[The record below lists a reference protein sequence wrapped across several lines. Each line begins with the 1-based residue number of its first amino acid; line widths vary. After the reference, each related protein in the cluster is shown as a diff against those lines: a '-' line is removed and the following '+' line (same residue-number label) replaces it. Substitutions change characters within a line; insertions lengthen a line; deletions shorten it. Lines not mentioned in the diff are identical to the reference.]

1 MFAAWRIANEGR
13 KNSPAAAAAKM
24 DAVLRDDSHLYWRMG
39 LLLAI
44 STYSALRVNAVVP
57 EPYLDEVFHI
67 PQAQRYCLM
76 HFKDWDDKI
85 TTPPGLYLLSYVYVG
100 FVQAI
105 LPVKRFFSTYN
116 PWATPT
122 PSGWDTRPGAT
133 STFTHASLE
142 HCSTAPLR
150 FLNVIGGS
158 LFLPWLIYEICLY
171 VHSPYHQVP
180 PPPLPVVVVA
190 GPGPGGSLAD
200 PKEVEKAKRRTELPP
215 GVGPKEP
222 TPKID
227 VVEERIN
234 HEASAAQ
241 TAMNVALFPLLYF
254 FNNLFYTD
262 VWSTVFILLAYRSH
276 LLYAPWA
283 SAGWS
288 LLSIL
293 FRQTNILW
301 ALFLLILSSIRIL
314 KRLHPPAPSTLLHH
328 QPLSL
333 NAIFGRASSGGIY
346 DPSILF
352 ADVSDY
358 LKSFFS
364 IAIAGYQNISP
375 VLIAA
380 EPYMYV
386 MALFGTFVWYNG
398 SIALGDKSNHIS
410 TFHPVQILYFSL
422 FTVLSTPFI
431 FLTNPITLIITT
443 AKTLFGSP
451 LKAATTAF
459 FTLLIAAAV
468 HTFTYTHPFMLAD
481 NRHYVFYLWRRTVLT
496 HPNAKYVGVPLYL
509 LSSFLVYRA
518 IGLKPPPL
526 PAATRAINPQSSPVV
541 STTHTITF
549 LLAFLAA
556 TAGTL
561 VFAPLVE
568 FRYFVVPWV
577 MWRVHVGLEYG
588 ANYRSG
594 GSWFYKNK
602 VGGVDLRVWAE
613 AVVFLAVHVVTLKIF
628 LEREFR
634 WEGTEGVMR
643 FMW

>member
-1 MFAAWRIANEGR
+1 MFAAWRIANEGG

-85 TTPPGLYLLSYVYVG
+85 TTPPGLYLLSYIYTG
-100 FVQAI
+100 FVQVV
-105 LPVKRFFSTYN
+105 LPIMRFVSAYN
-116 PWATPT
+116 PWTTTPT
-122 PSGWDTRPGAT
+122 GWDTRPGAT

-158 LFLPWLIYEICLY
+158 LFLPWLVYEICLY
-171 VHSPYHQVP
+171 V
-180 PPPLPVVVVA
+180 
-190 GPGPGGSLAD
+190 
-200 PKEVEKAKRRTELPP
+200 
-215 GVGPKEP
+215 
-222 TPKID
+222 D

-234 HEASAAQ
+234 HEALAAQ

-262 VWSTVFILLAYRSH
+262 VWSTVFVLLAYRSH
-276 LLYAPWA
+276 LLYAPWT

-288 LLSIL
+288 LVSIL

-301 ALFLLILSSIRIL
+301 SLFLLILSSIRIL
-314 KRLHPPAPSTLLHH
+314 KRLHPPAPFTLLHH

-352 ADVSDY
+352 ADLSDY
-358 LKSFFS
+358 TKSAFS
-364 IAIAGYQNISP
+364 IAIAGYQNLSA

-380 EPYMYV
+380 EPYLYV
-386 MALFGTFVWYNG
+386 MILFGSFVWYNG

-431 FLTNPITLIITT
+431 FLTNPLTLIITT
-443 AKTLFGSP
+443 AKSMFGSP
-451 LKAATTAF
+451 LKAATTAA
-459 FTLLIAAAV
+459 FTLLIAASV

-481 NRHYVFYLWRRTVLT
+481 NRHYVFYLWRRTVLA
-496 HPNAKYVGVPLYL
+496 HPNAKYAGVPLYL

-526 PAATRAINPQSSPVV
+526 PATTRAINPQSSPVV

-549 LLAFLAA
+549 LLAFVAA

-577 MWRVHVGLEYG
+577 IWRVHVGLEYAAG
-588 ANYRSG
+588 YRAG
-594 GSWFYKNK
+594 GSWFWKRK

-613 AVVFLAVHVVTLKIF
+613 AAVFLAVHVATLKVF
-628 LEREFR
+628 LEREFQ